1 MRIDTELRRPDGTL
15 LRGWIR
21 LPAAPDGS
29 DMADNAPRP
38 ARAVWIVHGLGEHLG
53 RHDELA
59 EWFLARGFIVA
70 GHDHRGHGRST
81 GRRATISATEDLVD
95 DLEAGLAALADRL
108 AGQSGSQPGVRLAG
122 PPLLFGQSLGGLVAL
137 TLALR
142 APERIAGLVMSS
154 PALDPGLSRAQALLF
169 RTMLALAPD
178 LPVPSGLKPE
188 RLSHDP
194 EVARRWHADPLVH
207 GRITARLLRFVVE
220 GSTRAVRQAPR
231 LGVPALLQYGTDDS
245 FVDPAGSRRFAAA
258 APVDRLTT
266 HEYPGLRHELQQ
278 EPEPMRERVRTDLA
292 AWLARVA
299 EVGAVG

>member
-1 MRIDTELRRPDGTL
+1 MKTDTELRRPDGTV

-21 LPAAPDGS
+21 RPAAPAAG
-29 DMADNAPRP
+29 P
-38 ARAVWIVHGLGEHLG
+38 ARAVWLVHGLGEHLG

-59 EWFLARGFIVA
+59 EWFLARGFVVA
-70 GHDHRGHGRST
+70 GHDHRGHGRSS
-81 GRRATISATEDLVD
+81 GRRATISAAEDLVD

-108 AGQSGSQPGVRLAG
+108 GSRAGEPSARLAG

-137 TLALR
+137 SLALR
-142 APERIAGLVMSS
+142 APERVAGLVMSS
-154 PALDPGLSRAQALLF
+154 PALDPGLSRAQALLY

-220 GSTRAVRQAPR
+220 GSARALREAPR
-231 LGVPALLQYGTDDS
+231 LAVPALLQFGTDDS
-245 FVDPAGSRRFAAA
+245 FVDPEGSRRFAAA
-258 APVDRLTT
+258 APAHRLTAR
-266 HEYPGLRHELQQ
+266 EYPDLRHELQQ
-278 EPEPMRERVRTDLA
+278 EPEPMRERVRADLA
-292 AWLARVA
+292 DWLARVA
-299 EVGAVG
+299 

>member
-1 MRIDTELRRPDGTL
+1 MRTDTELRRPDGAV

-21 LPAAPDGS
+21 LPASPAEDRAARG
-29 DMADNAPRP
+29 NAGP
-38 ARAVWIVHGLGEHLG
+38 AKAVWLVHGLGEHLG

-59 EWFLARGFIVA
+59 EWFLARGFVVA
-70 GHDHRGHGRST
+70 GHDHRGHGRSS
-81 GRRATISATEDLVD
+81 GRRATISAAEDLVD

-108 AGQSGSQPGVRLAG
+108 GGRAGEPSARLAG

-137 TLALR
+137 SLALR
-142 APERIAGLVMSS
+142 APERVAGLVMSS
-154 PALDPGLSRAQALLF
+154 PALDPGLSRAQALLY

-220 GSTRAVRQAPR
+220 GSARALREAPR
-231 LGVPALLQYGTDDS
+231 LAVPALLQFGTDDD
-245 FVDPAGSRRFAAA
+245 FVDPEGSRRFAAA
-258 APVDRLTT
+258 APVHRLTAR
-266 HEYPGLRHELQQ
+266 EYPGLRHELQQ
-278 EPEPMRERVRTDLA
+278 EPEPMRERVRADLA
-292 AWLARVA
+292 DWLARVA
-299 EVGAVG
+299 